1 MTHIRLTFQQHH
13 AYTPIYV
20 YVYTYEHTYTNIIL
34 VCTITFSCKGTGK
47 TTVAR
52 LVAELLQSLGYLK
65 RGHLV
70 ETDRAGLV
78 AAFVGQTAI
87 KVQEVVNSA
96 MGGMLF
102 VDEVSGDLV
111 SLSL

>member
-1 MTHIRLTFQQHH
+1 M
-13 AYTPIYV
+13 
-20 YVYTYEHTYTNIIL
+20 
-34 VCTITFSCKGTGK
+34 
-47 TTVAR
+47 AR

-87 KVQEVVNSA
+87 KVQEVVTSA

-102 VDEVSGDLV
+102 VDEVETLYALDAHRARTEELYYFSFHYVFSCILIDDVGINLIMLYHSIMIYV
-111 SLSL
+111 YV

>member
-1 MTHIRLTFQQHH
+1 LTYGVYIIRYIVTHFCALSLSLSLYI
-13 AYTPIYV
+13 
-20 YVYTYEHTYTNIIL
+20 
-34 VCTITFSCKGTGK
+34 GTGK

-87 KVQEVVNSA
+87 KVQEVVMSA

-102 VDEVSGDLV
+102 VDEVCPSVCL
-111 SLSL
+111 SLSLCGFILKDTNIYSPSI